1 MNTAITTAIHG
12 DCAPGFEAVRDAFTA
27 NFAQGLD
34 DGASVCVTV
43 DGQPVVD
50 LWGGTRDAGG
60 EQPWEADTLVNV
72 YSTTKT
78 MAALTMLL
86 LADRGAFALEDRVAK
101 LWPEFAA
108 EGKGEV
114 TIAHLLSHAAGLSGI
129 DVPVTAE
136 QLYDHERICSLLAAQ
151 APWWQPGSASG
162 YHAITQ
168 GYLLGEVVRRA
179 TGQSLGTVFR
189 TEIAE
194 PLAIDFHIGTPAECD
209 ARIGDLIP
217 PQQNLGEATG
227 GDPGS
232 IAARTFA
239 NPATSAL
246 QSRET
251 GWRRAEIPA
260 ANGHGNARSVARAQ
274 ALLAC
279 GGELDGK
286 RLMSE
291 AGARR
296 ALELQIDGTDLVLG
310 MPTRFGMGY
319 GLGGGM
325 MPLPPGACFWG
336 GWGGSVIIVDLDAR
350 TTYAFVMNRMVS
362 TLMGDPRT
370 LGLGMAVATAL
381 AGTDA

>member
-1 MNTAITTAIHG
+1 MSIDIHG
-12 DCAPGFEAVRDAFTA
+12 RCDAGFEGVRTAFA
-27 NFAQGLD
+27 NNFEQGLD
-34 DGASVCVTV
+34 DGASVSVTV
-43 DGQPVVD
+43 EGEPVVD
-50 LWGGTRDAGG
+50 LWAGTRDADGT
-60 EQPWEADTLVNV
+60 QPWEEDTIVNV

-86 LADRGAFALEDRVAK
+86 LADRGAFALEDRVAS

-114 TIAHLLSHAAGLSGI
+114 TIAHLLSHSAGLPGL
-129 DVPVTAE
+129 DEPVTAAD
-136 QLYDHERICSLLAAQ
+136 LHDHEKICSLLAAQ
-151 APWWQPGSASG
+151 APWWTPGSASG

-179 TGQSLGTVFR
+179 TGRTLGTVFR
-189 TEIAE
+189 EELAE
-194 PLAIDFHIGTPAECD
+194 PLGADFHIGTPAECD
-209 ARIGDLIP
+209 PRIGDLISP
-217 PQQNLGEATG
+217 ADSLASATG
-227 GDPGS
+227 AEADS
-232 IAARTFA
+232 IAARTFR
-239 NPATSAL
+239 NPATDAL

-260 ANGHGNARSVARAQ
+260 ANGHGNARSVARVQ

-279 GGELDGK
+279 GGELDGR

-296 ALELQIDGTDLVLG
+296 ALEVQTDGPDLVLG
-310 MPTRFGMGY
+310 MPVRFGMGY
-319 GLGGGM
+319 GLGGDM

-336 GWGGSVIIVDLDAR
+336 GWGGSLILVDLDSR
-350 TTYAFVMNRMVS
+350 TSYAFVMNRMVS

-370 LGLGMAVATAL
+370 LGIGAAVATAL
-381 AGTDA
+381 ATRAA

>member
-1 MNTAITTAIHG
+1 MNTSTTAIHG
-12 DCAPGFEAVRDAFTA
+12 HCAAGFEGVRAAFA
-27 NFAQGLD
+27 DNFAKGLD

-43 DGQPVVD
+43 DGTPVVD
-50 LWGGTRDAGG
+50 LWAGTRDA
-60 EQPWEADTLVNV
+60 EQKLPWEEDTLVNV

-86 LADRGAFALEDRVAK
+86 LADRGAFDLHDRVAK

-108 EGKGEV
+108 HGKDQV
-114 TIAHLLSHAAGLSGI
+114 TIAHLLSHAAGLSGL
-129 DVPVTAE
+129 DTPVSPE
-136 QLYDHERICSLLAAQ
+136 DLYDHEKICSLLAAQ
-151 APWWQPGSASG
+151 APWWEPGTACG

-179 TGQSLGTVFR
+179 TGATLGSVFR
-189 TEIAE
+189 KEIAE
-194 PLAIDFHIGTPAECD
+194 PLGIDFHIGIGAD
-209 ARIGDLIP
+209 YDHRIGDLIP
-217 PQQNLGEATG
+217 PTENLGEATG
-227 GDPGS
+227 NGKAGS
-232 IAARTFA
+232 ISARTFA
-239 NPATSAL
+239 NPATNAL
-246 QSRET
+246 QSRQE

-296 ALELQIDGTDLVLG
+296 VLEEQIQGTDLVLG
-310 MPTRFGMGY
+310 LPTRYGMGY
-319 GLGGGM
+319 GLSQTM
-325 MPLPPGACFWG
+325 MPLPPGAAFWG
-336 GWGGSVIIVDLDAR
+336 GWGGSLIIADLDSR

-370 LGLGMAVATAL
+370 MSLGAAVAMAL
-381 AGTDA
+381 AARG

>member
-1 MNTAITTAIHG
+1 MNSTITEIQGH
-12 DCAPGFEAVRDAFTA
+12 CAPGFEAILEAFGA
-27 NFAQGLD
+27 NFTQGLD

-43 DGQPVVD
+43 DGTPVVD
-50 LWGGTRDAGG
+50 LWAGTRDADH
-60 EQPWEADTLVNV
+60 QLPWEEDTLVNV

-86 LADRGAFALEDRVAK
+86 LADRGVFDLHDRVAR
-101 LWPEFAA
+101 LWPEFAT
-108 EGKGEV
+108 EGKEQV
-114 TIAHLLSHAAGLSGI
+114 TIAHLLSHTAGLPGL
-129 DVPVTAE
+129 DTPVSKDD
-136 QLYDHERICSLLAAQ
+136 LYDHERIATLLAAQ
-151 APWWQPGSASG
+151 APWSEPGTACG

-179 TGQSLGTVFR
+179 TGETLGDVFR
-189 TEIAE
+189 KEIAE
-194 PLAIDFHIGTPAECD
+194 PLGIDFHIGIGAEHD
-209 ARIGDLIP
+209 HRLGDLIP
-217 PQQNLGEATG
+217 PAENLGEATG
-227 GDPGS
+227 SGKADS
-232 IAARTFA
+232 ISARTFA

-246 QSRET
+246 QSREPA
-251 GWRRAEIPA
+251 WRRAEIPA

-296 ALELQIDGTDLVLG
+296 ALEEQIQGTDLVLG
-310 MPTRFGMGY
+310 LPTRYGMGY
-319 GLGGGM
+319 GLSQTM
-325 MPLPPGACFWG
+325 MPLPPGAAFWG
-336 GWGGSVIIVDLDAR
+336 GWGGSLVIADLDAR

-370 LGLGMAVATAL
+370 MGLGAAVAMAL
-381 AGTDA
+381 AARG

>member
-1 MNTAITTAIHG
+1 MTTGIEIHG
-12 DCAPGFEAVRDAFTA
+12 HCAPGFEGVREAFAA

-43 DGQPVVD
+43 DGTPVVD
-50 LWGGTRDAGG
+50 LWAGTRDAEGKL
-60 EQPWEADTLVNV
+60 PWEEDTIVNV

-78 MAALTMLL
+78 MAALTTLL
-86 LADRGAFALEDRVAK
+86 LADRGAFDLHDPVAR

-108 EGKGEV
+108 EGKSDV
-114 TIAHLLSHAAGLSGI
+114 TIAQLLSHSAGLSGLEVSVAPE
-129 DVPVTAE
+129 D
-136 QLYDHERICSLLAAQ
+136 LYDHEKVCTLLAAQ
-151 APWWQPGSASG
+151 APWWQPGTASG

-194 PLAIDFHIGTPAECD
+194 PLGIDFHIGTPEACD
-209 ARIGDLIP
+209 SRIGDLIP
-217 PQQNLGEATG
+217 PTENLGEAVG
-227 GDPGS
+227 GSPDS
-232 IAARTFA
+232 IAARTFR

-246 QSRET
+246 QSREI

-296 ALELQIDGTDLVLG
+296 ALEVQTDGKDLVLG

-319 GLGGGM
+319 GLSQPM
-325 MPLPPGACFWG
+325 MPLPPGAAFWG
-336 GWGGSVIIVDLDAR
+336 GWGGSLILADLDAR

-381 AGTDA
+381 ASRAA

>member
-1 MNTAITTAIHG
+1 MTSDSTDIHG
-12 DCAPGFEAVRDAFTA
+12 HCAPGFEGVREAFAA
-27 NFAQGLD
+27 NFARGLD

-50 LWGGTRDAGG
+50 LWAGTRDAAG
-60 EQPWEADTLVNV
+60 QLPWEEDTLVNV

-86 LADRGAFALEDRVAK
+86 LADRGVFDLHDRVAK
-101 LWPEFAA
+101 CWPEFAA

-114 TIAHLLSHAAGLSGI
+114 TIAQLLAHSAGLSGL
-129 DVPVTAE
+129 DQKVTPE
-136 QLYDHERICSLLAAQ
+136 ELYDHERICALLAAQ
-151 APWWQPGSASG
+151 APWWQPGTASG

-168 GYLLGEVVRRA
+168 GYLLGEVVRRT
-179 TGQSLGTVFR
+179 TGKTLGTVFR
-189 TEIAE
+189 EEIAE
-194 PLAIDFHIGTPAECD
+194 PLDIDFHIGTPAECD

-217 PQQNLGEATG
+217 PEENLAQSVG
-227 GDPGS
+227 GDKDS
-232 IAARTFA
+232 IASRTFR

-246 QSRET
+246 QSRDT

-286 RLMSE
+286 RLFSE

-296 ALELQIDGTDLVLG
+296 ALEQQIDGKDLVLE

-319 GLGGGM
+319 GLSQPM
-325 MPLPPGACFWG
+325 MPLPPGAAFWG
-336 GWGGSVIIVDLDAR
+336 GWGGSLILADLDAR
-350 TTYAFVMNRMVS
+350 TTYAFVMNRMVT

-370 LGLGMAVATAL
+370 MGIGMAVATAL
-381 AGTDA
+381 ASRAA

>member
-1 MNTAITTAIHG
+1 MSMSSPLEIHG
-12 DCAPGFEAVRDAFTA
+12 HCAPGYEGVRDAFAA
-27 NFAQGLD
+27 NFNNGLD

-43 DGQPVVD
+43 DGAPVVD
-50 LWGGTRDAGG
+50 LWAGTRDAEGML
-60 EQPWEADTLVNV
+60 PWETDTLVNV

-78 MAALTMLL
+78 MAALTLLL
-86 LADRGAFALEDRVAK
+86 LADRGAFDLHDPVSH
-101 LWPEFAA
+101 LWPEFGAA
-108 EGKGEV
+108 GKAEV
-114 TIAHLLSHAAGLSGI
+114 TIAHLLSHSAGLSGL
-129 DVPVTAE
+129 DTPVPPEA
-136 QLYDHERICSLLAAQ
+136 LYDHERICTLLAAQ
-151 APWWQPGSASG
+151 EPWWPPGTASG

-168 GYLLGEVVRRA
+168 GYLLGEVVKRA
-179 TGQSLGTVFR
+179 TGHSLGTVFR

-194 PLAIDFHIGTPAECD
+194 PLGIDFHIGTGPECD
-209 ARIGDLIP
+209 PRIGDLIP
-217 PQQNLGEATG
+217 PAENLGQVLG
-227 GDPGS
+227 GSADS
-232 IAARTFA
+232 IAARTFG

-246 QSRET
+246 QSREI

-296 ALELQIDGTDLVLG
+296 ALEVQTDGPDLVLG
-310 MPTRFGMGY
+310 MPARFGMGY
-319 GLGGGM
+319 GLSQPM
-325 MPLPPGACFWG
+325 MPLPPGAAFWG
-336 GWGGSVIIVDLDAR
+336 GWGGSLILADLDAR

-370 LGLGMAVATAL
+370 LGIGMAVATAFGGR
-381 AGTDA
+381 AA

>member
-1 MNTAITTAIHG
+1 MTTIHG
-12 DCAPGFEAVRDAFTA
+12 QFASGFETVRDAFAT
-27 NFAQGLD
+27 NFESGLD

-43 DGQPVVD
+43 DGTPVVD
-50 LWGGTRDAGG
+50 LWAGTRDAARTL
-60 EQPWEADTLVNV
+60 PWEPDTIVNV

-86 LADRGAFALEDRVAK
+86 LADRGVFDLGDRVAK

-108 EGKGEV
+108 EGKGDV
-114 TIAHLLSHAAGLSGI
+114 TIAHLLAHAAGLSGI
-129 DVPVTAE
+129 DVKVTPE
-136 QLYDHERICSLLAAQ
+136 DLYDHEKICSLLAAQ
-151 APWWQPGSASG
+151 APWWQPGTASG

-179 TGQSLGTVFR
+179 TGLTLGTVFR

-194 PLAIDFHIGTPAECD
+194 PFGIDFHIGTPAECD
-209 ARIGDLIP
+209 PRIGDLIP
-217 PQQNLGEATG
+217 PEQNLGQATG
-227 GDPGS
+227 GEPGS

-239 NPATSAL
+239 NPATHAL
-246 QSRET
+246 QSREI

-260 ANGHGNARSVARAQ
+260 AGGHGNARSVARAQ

-296 ALELQIDGTDLVLG
+296 ALELQIEGTDLVLG

-319 GLGGGM
+319 GLGGAM
-325 MPLPPGACFWG
+325 MPLPPSACFWG
-336 GWGGSVIIVDLDAR
+336 GWGGSVILVDLDAR
-350 TTYAFVMNRMVS
+350 TTFSFVMNRMVS

-370 LGLGMAVATAL
+370 LGLGMAVASSL
-381 AGTDA
+381 AQRAS